1 MCCSSC
7 LRLVKEA
14 CCCVRRATPPSRTAV
29 VHEISQR
36 GADAFIFGEG
46 CAGLARRRTS
56 RADPLPPNCRRATPP
71 IYPDLIYDR
80 HSITLPSTQRETSTR
95 RKSVLATARKSFAG
109 WSEIELRRRE
119 RIKPTLLLVQNGH
132 GAMSDLI
139 PLCGQKRTLP
149 TRTDML
155 KRKAGGEPGCQK
167 TALSS

>member
-1 MCCSSC
+1 M
-7 LRLVKEA
+7 R
-14 CCCVRRATPPSRTAV
+14 
-29 VHEISQR
+29 R
-36 GADAFIFGEG
+36 GARCQGSTRRPYIFSEIQVLLPSKGKGHDWTNDDGIGRYRQGSVSWECRKKTSLASSNG
-46 CAGLARRRTS
+46 C
-56 RADPLPPNCRRATPP
+56 
-71 IYPDLIYDR
+71 
-80 HSITLPSTQRETSTR
+80 ITLPSTQRETSTR

-139 PLCGQKRTLP
+139 RLCGQKRTLP
-149 TRTDML
+149 TRTYML